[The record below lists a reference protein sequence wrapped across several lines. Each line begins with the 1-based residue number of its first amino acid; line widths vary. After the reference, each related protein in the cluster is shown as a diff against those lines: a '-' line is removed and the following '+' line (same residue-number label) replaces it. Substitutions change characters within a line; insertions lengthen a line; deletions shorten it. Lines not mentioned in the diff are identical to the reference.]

1 MPKVIASV
9 KALLLYNNK
18 FLFLKEKLHKGDVW
32 DLPGGKIEYGET
44 PHQALMRE
52 VMEEICVDVEIIR
65 SVGVWWFYSK
75 NNRHQ
80 IICHTFLCK
89 PIGKVKIDMSK
100 NPADEKFVEYRWLNR
115 EQILLNR
122 EELSIED
129 SLIDII
135 KKLNLQ

>member
-89 PIGKVKIDMSK
+89 PKGKVKIDMSK
-100 NPADEKFVEYRWLNR
+100 NPADENFVEYRWLGK
-115 EQILLNR
+115 EQILDGR
-122 EELSIED
+122 SDVVIEKSLRNVID
-129 SLIDII
+129 SL
-135 KKLNLQ
+135 